1 MSSSNLTRFAE
12 IGKKI
17 VCVGRNYA
25 EHAAELGNALP
36 TEPMLFLKP
45 STAYLQQGKQIMFPP
60 GCKELHYEVE
70 LGLVISKTGT
80 DIPESEVMNHIG
92 GYALALDMT
101 ARDFQN
107 AAKKKGI
114 PWSLAKGFN
123 TSCPI
128 SQFIPKESVSDPQ
141 NIGLWCKVNGETK
154 QDGNTKDMIFNI
166 PTLVSYISQYFTLE
180 TGDLVLTGTPAGVGP
195 VVPGDVITAGLGD
208 MVEMSFTVGE
218 RK

>member
-1 MSSSNLTRFAE
+1 
-12 IGKKI
+12 
-17 VCVGRNYA
+17 
-25 EHAAELGNALP
+25 
-36 TEPMLFLKP
+36 
-45 STAYLQQGKQIMFPP
+45 
-60 GCKELHYEVE
+60 
-70 LGLVISKTGT
+70 
-80 DIPESEVMNHIG
+80 
-92 GYALALDMT
+92 MT

-128 SQFIPKESVSDPQ
+128 SKFIPKESVSDPH

-195 VVPGDVITAGLGD
+195 VVSGDVITAGLGD
-208 MVEMSFTVGE
+208 LVEMSFTVGD